1 MQNIRIVSLLHYF
14 KKAVFLLGIDLG
26 TSTIKVCL
34 VEAVTGEVVA
44 TAASPEQE
52 MPITALKS
60 GWAEQSPEIWWQ
72 EVCNAIQKLPL
83 DLRKQVSSVG
93 IAYQMHGLVMIDA
106 KGKAVR
112 PSIIWCDSR
121 ATEVGETASQGLGAS
136 FCFRRFLN
144 QPSNFTAAKWKWV
157 AINEPKCY
165 ESVHKIMLPGD
176 YLAYRLTG
184 EITTTVSGLS
194 EGILWDFHN
203 RFPAYA
209 LMDYWGLE
217 AEKLPDI
224 CPTFGSQGRITKETA
239 EMLGIPIHTPLM
251 YRAGDQPNNAFS
263 LGVLHPGQVA
273 ATAGTSGVV
282 YGVHDAA
289 IYDPLNRINTFVHV
303 NNRHEY
309 IRNGVL
315 LCINGAGR
323 LNAWLR
329 ANVTPE
335 SSYGTMN
342 ALAATAPIGAD
353 GLVCLP
359 FGNGTERILQNQPLG
374 AGFFGLDLNRHEK
387 AHLLR
392 AAQEGIVFAM
402 QFGLETMREM
412 GLSVSHIRAGN
423 ANLFLSPLFREAFV
437 NTTVATLTL
446 LDTDG
451 AQGAARAAGVGIGA
465 FLTIEEAGSA
475 GLTTI
480 HEESPDP
487 NLIPYYKEAYEKW
500 ALTLE
505 NQRNCLNP
513 QNHV

>member
-1 MQNIRIVSLLHYF
+1 ML
-14 KKAVFLLGIDLG
+14 LLGIDLG
-26 TSTIKVCL
+26 TSAIKVSL
-34 VEAVTGEVVA
+34 VEAATGDVVTTA
-44 TAASPEQE
+44 TSPEQE
-52 MPITALKS
+52 MLITALKS

-83 DLRKQVSSVG
+83 NLRKQVASIG

-106 KGKAVR
+106 VGKVVR
-112 PSIIWCDSR
+112 PAIIWCDSR
-121 ATEVGETASQGLGAS
+121 ATEVGETASQGLGES
-136 FCFRRFLN
+136 FCLRRFLN
-144 QPSNFTAAKWKWV
+144 HPSNFTASKWKWV
-157 AINEPKCY
+157 AINEPERY
-165 ESVHKIMLPGD
+165 DSVHKIMLPGD

-194 EGILWDFHN
+194 EGILWDFQN

-217 AEKLPDI
+217 AEKLPDL
-224 CPTFGSQGRITKETA
+224 CPTFGSQGRVTKDVA
-239 EMLGIPIHTPLM
+239 ELLGIPAHTPLM
-251 YRAGDQPNNAFS
+251 YRAGDQPNNALS

-289 IYDPLNRINTFVHV
+289 IYDPLNRVNTFVHV
-303 NNRHEY
+303 NNRHEFT
-309 IRNGVL
+309 RNGVL

-335 SSYGTMN
+335 WSYGIMN
-342 ALAATAPIGAD
+342 DVAATAPIGAD
-353 GLVCLP
+353 GLACLP

-402 QFGLETMREM
+402 QFGLETMHEM
-412 GLSVSHIRAGN
+412 GLLVSQIKAGN
-423 ANLFLSPLFREAFV
+423 ANLFLSPLFRQAFV
-437 NTTVATLTL
+437 NTTSTTLTI

-465 FLTIEEAGSA
+465 YSTVEDAVSA
-475 GLTTI
+475 GLTII

-487 NLIPYYKEAYEKW
+487 NLIPHYKEAYKKW
-500 ALTLE
+500 ALILE